1 MEKIQIN
8 RKHLTKVILLLL
20 SSIILFM
27 FLILKL
33 NKLQLIQRPYII
45 VALVLS
51 LLLVLSFGLVE
62 YKFKKVEYYYLQLVD
77 FFYLLNLALFL
88 IQVFF
93 MIGFYPV
100 EVDGPS
106 MMPNLYNGEKLIV
119 QALGTPDNGDVVVL
133 RINQGG
139 EKLELVKRVI
149 GKPGDT
155 FYFDLDSNLVLNG
168 KVVKE
173 EYLLDEDGFFYQEPL
188 INTKTNSFALW
199 EVAKIGN
206 DFICRPNDECKIPE
220 DYYFVMGDNRAVSHD
235 SRVFGLVH
243 KDEILGII
251 LYKRISLFKWE
262 KVK

>member
-1 MEKIQIN
+1 MEKIQVN
-8 RKHLTKVILLLL
+8 RKNLYKVILLLL
-20 SSIILFM
+20 STIILFV
-27 FLILKL
+27 FFVLKL

-62 YKFKKVEYYYLQLVD
+62 YKFKSIENYYLQLVD

-88 IQVFF
+88 IQIFF
-93 MIGFYPV
+93 MVGFYPV

-106 MMPNLYNGEKLIV
+106 MMPNLYNGDKLIV

-139 EKLELVKRVI
+139 EELELVKRVI

-155 FYFDLDSNLVLNG
+155 LYFDLDGSLVLNG
-168 KVVKE
+168 EMVVE
-173 EYLLDEDGFFYQEPL
+173 EYLLNEDGLFYQEPL
-188 INTKTNSFALW
+188 INTRTNSFALW

-206 DFICRPNDECKIPE
+206 DFICRPNEECKIPE

-251 LYKRISLFKWE
+251 KYKRVSFFKWE